1 MRIQILTTV
10 VCSLTASSICGIAAT
25 PSEAQKH
32 EIIQNY
38 QNRSLLFEENRGQAV
53 KGVGYVARGLDRGI
67 AIRPTGVDIYM
78 PTGEKLAPHQ
88 VSINFERANGGA
100 KGEAV
105 EPTANVSGFIQGE
118 LVVTG
123 LVNYR
128 RVRYDNVWPGTDVV
142 YYGTGHD
149 LEYDIVLHPGADPG
163 KVKLLFSGIQSLDTN
178 AAGELVIKAAGQEI
192 VQRTPH
198 IYQQIGDRKVDV
210 AGRYHIGRD
219 RRVSF
224 EIAKYDHTQTLVIDP
239 TLIYNNRNVANT
251 LYFATSVAVDNSGF
265 AYITGETYSMGT
277 SNFLNFFLVKLDTL
291 GNILGGPFYIAATGG
306 NTLGNA
312 VTLDN
317 AGNIY
322 VAGQTYG
329 TGVTNGCSGCG
340 FQNTLANAPNAALD
354 AFVIVF
360 ASTFPVGPSSSNP
373 ITYATYL
380 GGQGDDRATGIA
392 VASPSAVYVTGSTT
406 SSDFPKTQGPS
417 SLSGTSDAF
426 LVKVDT
432 TKTGSS
438 SKVWAEYVGGSGNDS
453 GNGLAI
459 DGSGNVYIAGSTT
472 SPSSGFSPYPGGS
485 GLGFNPSKTTT
496 TLDGFLDKIDPT
508 GLNSLY
514 FTYFSNGQTSSVA
527 VNGTTAYLAGF
538 TPGSLGNITASAA
551 QPTYGGGTYDAF
563 LFRVDTSQTGSA
575 SLIYS
580 TYLGGTG
587 YDVGLGVA
595 ANNGTAY
602 VTGWTNGNFPVKN
615 AIQPTY
621 GGGPNDALYAVV
633 NTNGSGAA
641 SLLSATY
648 IGGLGDDRAT
658 GMTLGLGSIAYITGS
673 IYDAGTVTAM
683 KILNNKITIHD
694 FDTNGVPD
702 MVWMNNNSR
711 QVNVNYFGG
720 PSGGSLIGF
729 NILYPAGST
738 NGWREG
744 AIADFNGD
752 GLSDMVWQ
760 NVTTGQVNVNYFGPG
775 GASIIGFNVLY
786 PAGSTTGWHIVGVGD
801 FNGDGVPDLVWQND
815 NTGQVNVN
823 YFGGSGGASIT
834 GFNVLYPAGSTS
846 GWRAGAVADFNGDGV
861 PDIVWQN
868 ISTGQ
873 VNVNYFG
880 GGGGASMT
888 GFNVLYGAGT
898 TTGWHIIGALDL
910 DNNGTPDLLWQN
922 DSSGQVNVN
931 YFGGAGGAS
940 LIGFNLLYP
949 AGSTNGWTASN

>member
-10 VCSLTASSICGIAAT
+10 VCGLTASSICGIAAT
-25 PSEAQKH
+25 PSEAQKRD
-32 EIIQNY
+32 IIQQY
-38 QNRSLLFEENRGQAV
+38 QNGSLLFEENRGQAA
-53 KGVGYVARGLDRGI
+53 KGVGYVSRGLDRGI
-67 AIRPTGVDIYM
+67 AVRPTGVDIYV

-105 EPTANVSGFIQGE
+105 EPTANVSGFVQGE

-128 RVRYDNVWPGTDVV
+128 KVRYDNVWPGTDVV

-163 KVKLLFSGIQSLDTN
+163 KVKLLFSGVQSLETN
-178 AAGELVIKAAGQEI
+178 AAGELVIKAAGEEI

-239 TLIYNNRNVANT
+239 MLIYNNRAVGSNV
-251 LYFATSVAVDNSGF
+251 LYFASGIAVDNSGF
-265 AYITGETYSMGT
+265 AYITGETFPMGSST
-277 SNFLNFFLVKLDTL
+277 FLNFFLVKLDTS
-291 GNILGGPFYIAATGG
+291 GNILGSFYIAATGG

-312 VTLDN
+312 VTLDS

-329 TGVTNGCSGCG
+329 TGVTSGCNGCG

-354 AFVIVF
+354 AFLVVF
-360 ASTFPVGPSSSNP
+360 APTFPVGPSSSNP

-392 VASPSAVYVTGSTT
+392 VASPSAVYLTGSTT
-406 SSDFPKTQGPS
+406 STDFPRSQGPS
-417 SLSGTSDAF
+417 SVSGTSDGF

-432 TKTGSS
+432 TRTGAS

-453 GNGLAI
+453 GNGLAV

-472 SPSSGFSPYPGGS
+472 SPSSGFFPYPSGS
-485 GLGFNPSKTTT
+485 GLGFNASKTTT

-508 GLNSLY
+508 GLTSLY

-527 VNGTTAYLAGF
+527 VNGSTAYLAGF
-538 TPGSLGNITASAA
+538 TAGNLANITASAA

-587 YDVGLGVA
+587 YDVAQGVA

-602 VTGWTNGNFPVKN
+602 VTGYTNGNFPVKN
-615 AIQPTY
+615 AIQSTY
-621 GGGPNDALYAVV
+621 GGGLNDALYAVV
-633 NTNGSGAA
+633 NTNGSGAT

-648 IGGLGDDRAT
+648 LGGAGDDRAT
-658 GMTLGLGSIAYITGS
+658 GMVLGLGSISYITGA

-683 KILNNKITIHD
+683 KVLNNKGTPAD
-694 FDTNGVPD
+694 FDTNAIPD
-702 MVWMNNNSR
+702 MVWMNNSSR
-711 QVNVNYFGG
+711 QVTVNYFGG
-720 PSGGSLIGF
+720 TGGASYIGWNWLNSAGQPGWHLAAVADFDGNGIPDLVWVNDTTKQVTVNYYGGPGGTSLIGYNF
-729 NILYPAGST
+729 LYQNAPA
-738 NGWREG
+738 
-744 AIADFNGD
+744 
-752 GLSDMVWQ
+752 
-760 NVTTGQVNVNYFGPG
+760 
-775 GASIIGFNVLY
+775 
-786 PAGSTTGWHIVGVGD
+786 GWHIVG
-801 FNGDGVPDLVWQND
+801 
-815 NTGQVNVN
+815 
-823 YFGGSGGASIT
+823 
-834 GFNVLYPAGSTS
+834 AG
-846 GWRAGAVADFNGDGV
+846 DFNGDGV

-868 ISTGQ
+868 DTTNQ
-873 VNVNYFG
+873 VVVHYFG
-880 GGGGASMT
+880 GSMGATFTGWNFLNSQGIPGWHVVAVADFNGDGVPDLVWMSDTTHQVTVHYYTGAGGATYS
-888 GFNVLYGAGT
+888 GWNFLNSSGVP
-898 TTGWHIIGALDL
+898 GWHIIGARDL
-910 DNNGTPDLLWQN
+910 DNNGTPDLIWFN
-922 DSSGQVNVN
+922 DSTTQITVN
-931 YFGGAGGAS
+931 YYGGTGGATLTGFAFLYPGAS
-940 LIGFNLLYP
+940 P
-949 AGSTNGWTASN
+949 SGWTPIN